1 MTVKLA
7 TVGPDGSSRK
17 SYKGIEPRRSRF
29 TALET
34 LAAAAAAADPVT
46 ASTERPTMESG
57 RPTREIIQPARPHAS
72 ASASGNGQGS
82 SSSAY
87 HHRDCIVSRTVNLH
101 SPYLPETPDPILGQ
115 VWIDHID
122 SMLGVRTERQ
132 TEEMRYCI
140 EQTDRIVRLADNILK
155 QQKELLACLRR
166 MARGCDSDDSSTE
179 ISGLF
184 EFSDSSIE
192 QESDG
197 DDIANGCSAVNG
209 HMDGH
214 GTADE

>member
-46 ASTERPTMESG
+46 ASERPTMESG
-57 RPTREIIQPARPHAS
+57 RPTREIIQPARS
-72 ASASGNGQGS
+72 QVSASGNGQGS
-82 SSSAY
+82 SSTSAY

-115 VWIDHID
+115 VWIDHIV
-122 SMLGVRTERQ
+122 STERTEL
-132 TEEMRYCI
+132 
-140 EQTDRIVRLADNILK
+140 VLWIL
-155 QQKELLACLRR
+155 L
-166 MARGCDSDDSSTE
+166 S
-179 ISGLF
+179 
-184 EFSDSSIE
+184 
-192 QESDG
+192 
-197 DDIANGCSAVNG
+197 
-209 HMDGH
+209 
-214 GTADE
+214 